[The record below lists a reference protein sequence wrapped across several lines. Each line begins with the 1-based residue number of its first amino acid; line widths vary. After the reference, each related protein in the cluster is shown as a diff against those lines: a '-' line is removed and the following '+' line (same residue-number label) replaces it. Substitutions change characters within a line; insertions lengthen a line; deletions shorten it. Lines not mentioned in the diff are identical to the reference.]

1 MTQTKKC
8 QTPCYWATSS
18 NNNIFLV
25 PKTLLSSKNKEVLI
39 PCYLTSTPIAS
50 KDKIRIAKVVRMNK
64 LELNVIFQKIVYMD
78 IIDEDETKLE
88 IVDKTMLKF
97 LSMFSN
103 RYLILQLQNV
113 FCLESEYVFRIR
125 KPTFNHLKPL
135 TMIRIQLWADFEYN
149 KYGLHSSHYTV
160 CTYLDILTTTQLLN
174 VLYNESEGQLNKKE
188 VLFRYK
194 DKLIT
199 WKINIRPFIT
209 KANDCNIKFY
219 INEYYD

>member
-1 MTQTKKC
+1 MTQIKKC
-8 QTPCYWATSS
+8 QTTCYWATSS

-25 PKTLLSSKNKEVLI
+25 PKTLLSSQNKEVLI

-103 RYLILQLQNV
+103 TYLQLQNV
-113 FCLESEYVFRIR
+113 FFFR
-125 KPTFNHLKPL
+125 T
-135 TMIRIQLWADFEYN
+135 
-149 KYGLHSSHYTV
+149 
-160 CTYLDILTTTQLLN
+160 
-174 VLYNESEGQLNKKE
+174 
-188 VLFRYK
+188 
-194 DKLIT
+194 
-199 WKINIRPFIT
+199 
-209 KANDCNIKFY
+209 
-219 INEYYD
+219 